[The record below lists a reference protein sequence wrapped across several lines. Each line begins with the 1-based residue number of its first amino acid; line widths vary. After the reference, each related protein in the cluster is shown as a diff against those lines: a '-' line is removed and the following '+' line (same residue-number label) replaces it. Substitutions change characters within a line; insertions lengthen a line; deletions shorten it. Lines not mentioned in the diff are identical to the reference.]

1 MNIEDDKKEV
11 EGGGEKSSKKPGA
24 MTVVGKFFW
33 ELIKV
38 FLLAV
43 VIIVPIRYFLVQ
55 PFFVRG
61 ASMEPNFYDG
71 EYLVIDELSYYL
83 RDARRGEVVVFRSP
97 NNRSQFFI
105 KRVIGL
111 PGETVT
117 IKDGRVEITSDDF
130 DQGTILD
137 ESQYLSEKIRTGGQ
151 ITYDLG
157 ESEFFV
163 LGDNRAASSDS
174 RSWGA
179 LDEKGIVGRAW
190 IRVFPLSR
198 LGIIEFI
205 RPGFVSL

>member
-1 MNIEDDKKEV
+1 MEEEV
-11 EGGGEKSSKKPGA
+11 SEEQTVKNKPRTI
-24 MTVVGKFFW
+24 MVVGKFFW

-38 FLLAV
+38 FLLAM

-83 RDARRGEVVVFRSP
+83 RDVRRGEVIVFRFP

-111 PGETVT
+111 PGETVR
-117 IKDGRVEITSDDF
+117 ISDGGVVIESKDF
-130 DQGTILD
+130 LQGVILD
-137 ESQYLSEKIRTGGQ
+137 ESQYLSDNVRTGGQ
-151 ITYDLG
+151 TTTKLG
-157 ESEFFV
+157 EEEYFV
-163 LGDNRAASSDS
+163 LGDNRTASSDS
-174 RSWGA
+174 RSWGV
-179 LDEKGIVGRAW
+179 LTKDEIVGRAW
-190 IRVFPLSR
+190 IRAFPFSS
-198 LGIIEFI
+198 LGMIDFV